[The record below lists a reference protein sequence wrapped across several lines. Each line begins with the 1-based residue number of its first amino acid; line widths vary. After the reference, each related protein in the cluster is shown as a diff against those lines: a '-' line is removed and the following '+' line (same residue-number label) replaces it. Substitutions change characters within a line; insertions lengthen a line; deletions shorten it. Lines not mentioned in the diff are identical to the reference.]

1 MLPNSLSKEGQ
12 GDGDMLTMETRK
24 EVTKVYS
31 RRYARAGSKKEK
43 GAILDEV
50 CEMTGW
56 HRKHA
61 IRVLSG
67 KASPA
72 GAARGR
78 RGPKPKYGVEHRR
91 VVGRVWA
98 ILDFPCSKRL
108 KAGMRD
114 VVEAL
119 RRSGHDLG
127 VSGRVEREVCE
138 MSASTL
144 DRMLAHDREA
154 MAPKGRSTTKPGSF
168 LKSQIPIRRGRDW
181 DDAALGFMEIDTV
194 AHGGGSARGEFCFTL
209 DATDVAS
216 GWTELRAV
224 RNKAEVH
231 TLGAMRAIR
240 ERMPFELLGIDSDN
254 GSEFINAHFLRYCEA
269 EGLVFTRGRP
279 YTKNDGC
286 FVEEKNWSVV
296 RRVVG
301 YARYEG
307 DEACALL
314 NDIYDRQRILANYF
328 MPSQKLVSKTRDG
341 ARVVRFHDDA
351 LTPYRRIM
359 KMRGVGKAARDRMRS
374 EFKSADPLALRLEV
388 HELTQRLLSLA
399 VPL

>member
-1 MLPNSLSKEGQ
+1 
-12 GDGDMLTMETRK
+12 MLTMKTRK
-24 EVTKVYS
+24 EVTKIYS
-31 RRYARAGSKKEK
+31 KRYRSARTKKAK

-61 IRVLSG
+61 IRALSDKG
-67 KASPA
+67 PA
-72 GAARGR
+72 AKTAPAR
-78 RGPKPKYGVEHRR
+78 RGPKPRYGREHRR
-91 VVGRVWA
+91 VVERVWA

-114 VVEAL
+114 VIEAL
-119 RRSGHDLG
+119 HRSGHDLG
-127 VSGRVEREVCE
+127 VPRRVERECCG

-144 DRMLAHDREA
+144 DRMLAHDRAA
-154 MAPKGRSTTKPGSF
+154 MAPRGIATTKPGSL

-181 DDAALGFMEIDTV
+181 DDAALGFMEVDTV
-194 AHGGGSARGEFCFTL
+194 AHGGGSARGEFCYTL
-209 DATDVAS
+209 DATDVSS

-231 TLGAMRAIR
+231 VLQAMRDIR
-240 ERMPFELLGIDSDN
+240 ARMPFELLGIDSDN
-254 GSEFINAHFLRYCEA
+254 GSEFINGHFLRYCEA
-269 EGLVFTRGRP
+269 EDLVFTRGRP

-286 FVEEKNWSVV
+286 FVEERNWSVV
-296 RRVVG
+296 RRVAG

-307 DEACALL
+307 DEACRLL
-314 NDIYDRQRILANYF
+314 NEIYDRQRILTNYF

-341 ARVVRFHDDA
+341 ARTVRFHDDA
-351 LTPYRRIM
+351 TTPFRRIVG
-359 KMRGVGKAARDRMRS
+359 MRGVGKAARDRMWE
-374 EFKSADPLALRLEV
+374 EFRSADPLALRMEIY
-388 HELTQRLLSLA
+388 ELTQELLKLA